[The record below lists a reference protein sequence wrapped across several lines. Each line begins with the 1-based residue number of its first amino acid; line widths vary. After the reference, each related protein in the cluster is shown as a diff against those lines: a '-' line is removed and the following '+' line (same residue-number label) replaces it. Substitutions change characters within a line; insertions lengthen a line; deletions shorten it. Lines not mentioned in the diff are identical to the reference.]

1 MVDVNHQ
8 GFAEGPEMDCF
19 KKRGGA
25 KLFETELIDNKSGT
39 HQINESVKN

>member
-8 GFAEGPEMDCF
+8 GFAESPELDCF
-19 KKRGGA
+19 KKRGA

-39 HQINESVKN
+39 HQVSESIKN